1 MANQITMLILI
12 ILMICVVES
21 LEISLNPVSS
31 PESDISSSP
40 NPSLDSPLLSCFA
53 KISYDCAFNI
63 IGNDMLFTTHMNVKC
78 CQQLIEM
85 GQNCYNMILQD
96 MVEEFHYQKAMQML
110 ERSEHLWSLC
120 VASISSVGTS
130 MVPDL
135 TTSPSMDVRDENV
148 SHFVNVL
155 LPMIEIGLIG
165 WNLIHH

>member
-1 MANQITMLILI
+1 MWILI
-12 ILMICVVES
+12 ISMICAVEC

-85 GQNCYNMILQD
+85 GQNCYDMILQD
-96 MVEEFHYQKAMQML
+96 MMEEFHNQKAMQML

-120 VASISSVGTS
+120 VASISGVGTS

-135 TTSPSMDVRDENV
+135 TTSPSMDVGDENV
-148 SHFVNVL
+148 SHFV
-155 LPMIEIGLIG
+155 LPVMKIGMIG
-165 WNLIHH
+165 WDLIHH